1 MCGRFTLTKVDQLP
15 SFFGLDEQPEV
26 EARYNIAPRQDVL
39 VVLHNKPRIA
49 KFMRWGFSPNLT
61 ARSRCSLLINARA
74 ETVDRKVTFGYPF
87 RTQRCLV
94 PADGFYEWSSGHSS
108 RKPFYFHLANR
119 GLFAFAGLWNVF
131 GNSKGGEFDACTIIT
146 TPSNDF
152 IGDIHDR
159 MPVIL
164 DRSVFKFWLNKDS
177 KYDLLKSLLKP
188 YPSDQ
193 MERVAV
199 SSEVNRI
206 NLDSSKC
213 LNPPKENFHNLR
225 LFN

>member
-26 EARYNIAPRQDVL
+26 DARYNIAPRQDVL

-119 GLFAFAGLWNVF
+119 GLFAFAGPPAQPILAN
-131 GNSKGGEFDACTIIT
+131 EPT
-146 TPSNDF
+146 TN
-152 IGDIHDR
+152 
-159 MPVIL
+159 MVIAIKL
-164 DRSVFKFWLNKDS
+164 ASV
-177 KYDLLKSLLKP
+177 
-188 YPSDQ
+188 
-193 MERVAV
+193 
-199 SSEVNRI
+199 EV
-206 NLDSSKC
+206 
-213 LNPPKENFHNLR
+213 LR
-225 LFN
+225 PGFL